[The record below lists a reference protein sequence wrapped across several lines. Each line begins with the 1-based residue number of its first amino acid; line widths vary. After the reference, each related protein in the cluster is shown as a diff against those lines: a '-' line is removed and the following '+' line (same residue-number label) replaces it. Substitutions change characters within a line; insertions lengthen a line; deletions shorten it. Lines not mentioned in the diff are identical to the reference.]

1 MLKYPDWISPDIF
14 SIGPI
19 TIRWYGLMYVLGFI
33 LAYIVIN
40 SEVKRKKLNFT
51 VDDISDYIFY
61 LMVGVIL
68 GGRIGYI
75 VFYNL
80 SYYLSNPIKI
90 IAITEGGMSFHGGL
104 IGVMTAVLVYSRKK
118 KKDFVDLGDMAA
130 LGAPLGLGFG
140 RIGNF
145 INGELYGRPSD
156 PTFPLSFIFPKDPM
170 QVPRHPSQLYES
182 FFEGFLMFAIVY
194 FVSRKTQKPGI
205 LISTFMMLYGL
216 FRFFIEYTREPDAH
230 IGLLMGLSRGQMLCL
245 PMFIA
250 GLVILAY
257 SLNKK
262 VEPKD
267 KIELEEIKE

>member
-19 TIRWYGLMYVLGFI
+19 TIRWYGLMYVLGFV
-33 LAYIVIN
+33 LAYLIIN

-51 VDDISDYIFY
+51 DEDISDYIFY
-61 LMVGVIL
+61 LMLGVIL

-80 SYYLSNPIKI
+80 SYYLQNPMKI

-104 IGVMTAVLVYSRKK
+104 IGVMVAVLAYSIRKK
-118 KKDFVDLGDMAA
+118 KTFADLGDMAA

-156 PTFPLSFIFPKDPM
+156 PNFALSFIFPKDPL
-170 QVPRHPSQLYES
+170 QVPRHASQLYES
-182 FFEGFLMFAIVY
+182 FFEGFLMFGIIY
-194 FVSRKTQKPGI
+194 FLSRKTQKPGI
-205 LISTFMMLYGL
+205 LFSTFMMLYGI

-230 IGLLMGLSRGQMLCL
+230 IGLMMGLSRGQMLCL
-245 PMFIA
+245 PMFIV
-250 GLVILAY
+250 GLILLVY
-257 SLNKK
+257 VNKQK
-262 VEPKD
+262 TVE
-267 KIELEEIKE
+267 KIEEVN